1 MPVAVL
7 LPLIIQAVQ
16 IGAPLAQSIF
26 DAGKKE
32 LDLLSGAQLTQEER
46 DEIDQA
52 LEDANNALQ
61 NSQQAP

>member
-61 NSQQAP
+61 NSKQAP

>member
-32 LDLLSGAQLTQEER
+32 LDLLSGAQLTQKER